1 MNLTSCAL
9 HFPLVFS
16 VFILFFF
23 LLMLHLL
30 LFFFP
35 LFFLLRF
42 PPTVLF
48 LPIHLL
54 FLLLLFHIHILGDF
68 TTAYATVYG
77 HGYCLYVLLHVF
89 KVLFSLNK
97 SNKQFPLFLSPLS
110 LPRYIICSSCSCFSS
125 SYSPLSLLFLLPI
138 FLLLILHLFFL
149 LHLFLIIILFSLLLL
164 PYSSAIV
171 VDLLLHCVLS
181 HPPCPPSSSPPL
193 CPLSSPPSISSS
205 FFLSPFPL
213 FLYQV

>member
-9 HFPLVFS
+9 HFPLLFS
-16 VFILFFF
+16 VFTLFFF

-68 TTAYATVYG
+68 TTAYAVYG
-77 HGYCLYVLLHVF
+77 HGYCFYVLLYVF

-149 LHLFLIIILFSLLLL
+149 LHLLLIIILFSLLLF

-193 CPLSSPPSISSS
+193 CPLSSPPPISSS
-205 FFLSPFPL
+205 FFLSPFPP